1 MIRKLAV
8 LNDLAWYAR
17 LPAKWAIFGVTVLF
31 VCFPNPA
38 RLVSHLDHWRD
49 PNLLIEPDA
58 PAIQPLVEELRPHM
72 TDDLSPR
79 EALQYVEQFVYEK
92 IPYEWDWNTWGS
104 ADYLP
109 TVTEAIEM
117 GREDCDGRAV
127 VAASLLAKFGFNA
140 QIVTDFAHVWV
151 KTDKGETMRPGKNKA
166 IVATKEGLQVHWA
179 ALSEIPRATAYG
191 VAVFP
196 VAREYAILIV
206 LWLLLLRNGGGVITG
221 AIALSAMLRGL
232 VLVRV
237 GGETYL
243 DPTRWMQWSGACL
256 FVVGLAVLLVWAPRN
271 ARAANQPVANGP
283 EA

>member
-1 MIRKLAV
+1 MF
-8 LNDLAWYAR
+8 LNELAWYAR
-17 LPAKWAIFGVTVLF
+17 LPAKWAIFGLTSLL

-38 RLVSHLDHWRD
+38 RLASHLDHWRD
-49 PNLLIEPDA
+49 PNRLIEPDA

-72 TDDLSPR
+72 TADLSPR
-79 EALQYVEQFVYEK
+79 DALRYVERFVYEK
-92 IPYEWDWNTWGS
+92 IPSDWDWNTWGS

-127 VAASLLAKFGFNA
+127 VAASLLSKFGFDA

-151 KTDKGETMRPGKNKA
+151 KTDKGETMSPGKNKA
-166 IVATKEGLQVHWA
+166 LVATKKGLQVNWA

-196 VAREYAILIV
+196 AFRELIILTM
-206 LWLLLLRNGGGVITG
+206 LWFLLLQRRSGALPGAVGLAALAGGLFLIRAGG
-221 AIALSAMLRGL
+221 A
-232 VLVRV
+232 
-237 GGETYL
+237 TYL
-243 DPTRWMQWSGACL
+243 DPTAWMQWLGAVT
-256 FVVGLAVLLVWAPRN
+256 FIVGLAALLVWAPRN
-271 ARAANQPVANGP
+271 ARAADRAVAHGA